1 MSKLKVVDL
10 AVLNMQP
17 ASFEMKAGEC
27 VCLSGPSGEGKS
39 QLLRAMADL
48 IPHQGEVWLNDH
60 ACQSI
65 PPAKWRS
72 KVALLMA
79 ESQWWEAHVGE
90 HFSQAD
96 MKLFNELG
104 FNKDVLNWEIKRCS
118 SGEKQRLALLRLL
131 QQKSEVLLL
140 DEPTASL
147 DPASV
152 ERVENL
158 LASYRQKHSA
168 TIIWV
173 THDPLQIQRVGQ
185 RHFELSKGIINEVTL

>member
-17 ASFEMKAGEC
+17 ASFEMKSGEC

-48 IPHQGEVWLNDH
+48 IPHQGEVWLNDQP
-60 ACQSI
+60 CQSMA
-65 PPAKWRS
+65 PSKWRR
-72 KVALLMA
+72 KVGLLMA
-79 ESQWWEAHVGE
+79 ESQWWAVHVGE
-90 HFSQAD
+90 HFHNVD
-96 MKLFNELG
+96 MELFNELG

-131 QQKSEVLLL
+131 QHKPEALLL

-152 ERVENL
+152 ERLENL
-158 LASYRQKHSA
+158 LAVYQQEHSA
-168 TIIWV
+168 NVIWV
-173 THDPLQIQRVGQ
+173 THDPLQIKRVGQ